1 MGIRERLSGN
11 EASATAM
18 KQINPDVVAAFPITP
33 STEIPQYFSTFV
45 SNGQVDTEF
54 VAVESEHSA
63 MSACIG
69 AEAAGARAMTATSAN
84 GLSLMWEMIYIA
96 SSLRLPIVM
105 SLVNRAVSGPLNIH
119 NDHSDAMGV
128 RDSGWIQ
135 LFSENNQEAYDNLI
149 MAHRIAE
156 NKDVLLPL
164 MVCQDG
170 FITSHSIE
178 NIELVEDDKVKEFV
192 GEYKP
197 EHYLLND
204 KEPIAVGPLDLQAY
218 LFEHKR
224 QQAEAMKNAKKVIL
238 DVAKDFEK
246 LTGRKYGLFE
256 EYRLDDAEIAIVC
269 MNSTAGTAKYTIDRL
284 REKGIKAG
292 LLKVRVFRP
301 FPGEE
306 IAEALKYIPAPVE
319 EFVPEETVQEVKA
332 KAKEEAVQK
341 AEVKEPA
348 KVNPILATEPA
359 TKKEV
364 KADKA
369 EKVEKVETNK
379 KEAVSPVE
387 NKVGQTV
394 ALKPDVK
401 IAKEEPVLDTQYV
414 EQTRFDVKPS
424 LWQRFKNSKIIRTIS
439 YIMKIK
445 VVLEFP
451 ALPEGRGENR

>member
-11 EASATAM
+11 EAAAIAM

-45 SNGQVDTEF
+45 SNGTVDTEF

-63 MSACIG
+63 MSACVG

-84 GLSLMWEMIYIA
+84 GLSYMWEMIYIA

-128 RDSGWIQ
+128 RDAGWIM

-178 NIELVEDDKVKEFV
+178 NIELIEDDKVKEFV
-192 GEYKP
+192 GTYKP

-204 KEPIAVGPLDLQAY
+204 KEPIAVGPLDVQSY
-218 LFEHKR
+218 LFEHKY
-224 QQAEAMKNAKKVIL
+224 QQAEAMRNAKKVIL
-238 DVAKDFEK
+238 EVAKDFEK
-246 LTGRKYGLFE
+246 MTGRKYSFFE
-256 EYRLDDAEIAIVC
+256 EYRMEDAEIAVVC
-269 MNSTAGTAKYTIDRL
+269 MNSTAGTTKTVVDEL

-292 LLKVRVFRP
+292 MVKVRVFRP
-301 FPGEE
+301 FPAEE
-306 IAEALKYIPAPVE
+306 IAEALGNL
-319 EFVPEETVQEVKA
+319 KA
-332 KAKEEAVQK
+332 VA
-341 AEVKEPA
+341 
-348 KVNPILATEPA
+348 IMD
-359 TKKEV
+359 
-364 KADKA
+364 KADSLNA
-369 EKVEKVETNK
+369 MGGALYEDVISSMYTAK
-379 KEAVSPVE
+379 KLVPAVSYVYGIGGRDTTSNNIHEVFDYLTQVAKTGEIDNPYRY
-387 NKVGQTV
+387 VG
-394 ALKPDVK
+394 LRK
-401 IAKEEPVLDTQYV
+401 
-414 EQTRFDVKPS
+414 
-424 LWQRFKNSKIIRTIS
+424 
-439 YIMKIK
+439 
-445 VVLEFP
+445 
-451 ALPEGRGENR
+451 

>member
-11 EASATAM
+11 EAAAIAM

-45 SNGQVDTEF
+45 SNGTVDTEF

-63 MSACIG
+63 MSACVG

-84 GLSLMWEMIYIA
+84 GLSYMWEMIYIA

-128 RDSGWIQ
+128 RDAGWIM

-178 NIELVEDDKVKEFV
+178 NIELIEDDRVKEFV
-192 GEYKP
+192 GTYKP

-204 KEPIAVGPLDLQAY
+204 KEPIAVGPLDVQSY
-218 LFEHKR
+218 LFEHKY
-224 QQAEAMKNAKKVIL
+224 QQAEAMRNAKKVIL
-238 DVAKDFEK
+238 EVSKDFEK
-246 LTGRKYGLFE
+246 MTGRKYSFFE
-256 EYRLDDAEIAIVC
+256 EYRMDDAEIAVVC
-269 MNSTAGTAKYTIDRL
+269 MNSTAGTTKTVVDEL

-292 LLKVRVFRP
+292 MVKVRVFRP
-301 FPGEE
+301 FPAEE
-306 IAEALKYIPAPVE
+306 IAEALE
-319 EFVPEETVQEVKA
+319 NLKA
-332 KAKEEAVQK
+332 VA
-341 AEVKEPA
+341 
-348 KVNPILATEPA
+348 IMD
-359 TKKEV
+359 
-364 KADKA
+364 KADSLNA
-369 EKVEKVETNK
+369 MGGALYEDVISSMYTAK
-379 KEAVSPVE
+379 KQVPAVSYVYGIGGRDTTSNNIHEVFDYLAQVAKTGEIDNPYRY
-387 NKVGQTV
+387 VG
-394 ALKPDVK
+394 LRK
-401 IAKEEPVLDTQYV
+401 
-414 EQTRFDVKPS
+414 
-424 LWQRFKNSKIIRTIS
+424 
-439 YIMKIK
+439 
-445 VVLEFP
+445 
-451 ALPEGRGENR
+451 

>member
-156 NKDVLLPL
+156 HKDVLLPL

-178 NIELVEDDKVKEFV
+178 NIELIEDDKVKEFV
-192 GEYKP
+192 GKYKP
-197 EHYLLND
+197 EHYLLDD
-204 KEPIAVGPLDLQAY
+204 KNPMAIGPLDLQAY

-246 LTGRKYGLFE
+246 LTGRKYGFFE
-256 EYRLDDAEIAIVC
+256 EYKLDDAEIAIVC

-306 IAEALKYIPAPVE
+306 IAEALKN
-319 EFVPEETVQEVKA
+319 VKA
-332 KAKEEAVQK
+332 IAV
-341 AEVKEPA
+341 
-348 KVNPILATEPA
+348 LD
-359 TKKEV
+359 
-364 KADKA
+364 KADSLNAAGGALYEDVVTGLYNKKLSIPTVNYIYGIGGRDTKSDDI
-369 EKVEKVETNK
+369 EKVFND
-379 KEAVSPVE
+379 
-387 NKVGQTV
+387 
-394 ALKPDVK
+394 L
-401 IAKEEPVLDTQYV
+401 
-414 EQTRFDVKPS
+414 
-424 LWQRFKNSKIIRTIS
+424 SKIV
-439 YIMKIK
+439 KDGK
-445 VVLEFP
+445 VDNHYRYLGV
-451 ALPEGRGENR
+451 RGDK